1 MLMQEVSLSQS
12 LRNMQRITLSLNVE
26 QRIYIQQAQLQM
38 RLDLVEALRGDKYE
52 PQATCPKCS
61 CKMTALEII
70 KGFLPDPDDF
80 TTACSGCGNR
90 FQPKLIC
97 HGRYSNIELPFFC
110 AAQTLPKLFGKEG
123 LSPEEMLKEH
133 PAIYH
138 SAVVHFGGLTQAF
151 ERIGKKYSFTEINK
165 NNWRDKVGPFLGH
178 LSDKIIAE
186 CAGVSVNLVG
196 KLRRSRGI
204 SRYTIRQ
211 ELENL
216 EIETE

>member
-1 MLMQEVSLSQS
+1 MLMQRMSFSQS
-12 LRNMQRITLSLNVE
+12 LRNVQRMALSLSVE
-26 QRIYIQQAQLQM
+26 QRVQIQQAQLQM

-61 CKMTALEII
+61 RKMTALEII
-70 KGFLPDPDDF
+70 RGFLPDPDNF
-80 TTACSGCGNR
+80 TTRCTNCSHR

-97 HGRYSNIELPFFC
+97 RGKFSDMELPFFC
-110 AAQTLPKLFGKEG
+110 AAQTLPKLAGKEG
-123 LSPEEMLKEH
+123 LSPEDMLKEH

-151 ERIGKKYSFTEINK
+151 ERIGKKYPFTEINK
-165 NNWRDKVGPFLGH
+165 NDWRDKVGPFLGH
-178 LSDKIIAE
+178 LTDKVIAE
-186 CAGVSVNLVG
+186 CAGISVNLVG

-211 ELENL
+211 ELDDW
-216 EIETE
+216 ETET